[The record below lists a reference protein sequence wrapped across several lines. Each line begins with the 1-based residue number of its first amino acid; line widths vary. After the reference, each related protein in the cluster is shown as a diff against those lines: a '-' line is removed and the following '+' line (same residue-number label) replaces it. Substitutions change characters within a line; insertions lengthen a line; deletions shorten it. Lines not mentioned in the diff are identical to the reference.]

1 MFVEFVEDV
10 FLYRLYMR
18 MNEKISQHDLPRLK
32 IRQWPWHLNDSG
44 TLSLFLF
51 KFRIG
56 ADARLCGIWY
66 RSL

>member
-1 MFVEFVEDV
+1 
-10 FLYRLYMR
+10 MR
-18 MNEKISQHDLPRLK
+18 VNEKSAQHDLPRLK
-32 IRQWPWHLNDSG
+32 IRQWPWRLNDSG